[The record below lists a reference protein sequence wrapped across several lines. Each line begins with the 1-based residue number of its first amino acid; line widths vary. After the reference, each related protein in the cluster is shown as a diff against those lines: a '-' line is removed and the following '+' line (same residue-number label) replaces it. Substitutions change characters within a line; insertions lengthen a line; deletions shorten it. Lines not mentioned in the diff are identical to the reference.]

1 VAPKT
6 QPLGNRRDQKVVI
19 TWKVQFYLT
28 AEQVVLLLHIELA
41 PSRRKDMNVL
51 DRAVLYVGVLVAV
64 ILAAV
69 GLFTTKNN
77 PGVQTFAAVPPVN
90 ITIINNAGTCSH
102 QIAGVAAPNFIP
114 VSSGAIITWAAPDST
129 QPIEVQFSQAAS
141 PFYDFSASRGAASSG
156 QAGPPGNYPYSQVT
170 VNNVPC
176 INAGQLGLIMH

>member
-1 VAPKT
+1 
-6 QPLGNRRDQKVVI
+6 
-19 TWKVQFYLT
+19 
-28 AEQVVLLLHIELA
+28 
-41 PSRRKDMNVL
+41 MNTI
-51 DRAVLYVGVLVAV
+51 DRTVLYIGLPLAV
-64 ILAAV
+64 ILAAL
-69 GLFTTKNN
+69 GLFRPRNQ
-77 PGVQTFAAVPPVN
+77 PGEVHFAAVPPVN